1 MVDSWPMQI
10 LSRFQTRALLA
21 ARERG
26 ESHAETSLDLGV
38 TRARVSWDASG
49 IDLPT
54 GGRLVWEDVE
64 RVDQAEN
71 VCFRLVDGSVE
82 PIRGYSEET
91 HRTYQLMPTEGAPA
105 LLISGFVMH
114 RIRDVSP
121 DEGAARMV
129 RALGPIRGRLLDTAT
144 GLGYAAI
151 AASRH
156 ATAVVTIELDPWAQE
171 MARQN
176 PWSNKLFVNEKITQ
190 WIGDSSQLIENCETG
205 SFSCVLHDPPAI
217 NLAGELYAEAFYG
230 QVWRVLSRGGRF
242 FHYIGDP
249 TSASGGRVTQGVL
262 KRLTSAGFSKVTSRP
277 EAFGVLAYK

>member
-1 MVDSWPMQI
+1 MQI

-26 ESHAETSLDLGV
+26 ESHAETSLDLGR
-38 TRARVSWDASG
+38 TRAHVSWDAAG

-54 GGRLVWEDVE
+54 RGRLGWEDVE

-71 VCFRLVDGSVE
+71 VCFRITDGAVE

-144 GLGYAAI
+144 GLGYAAL
-151 AASRH
+151 AASRQ

-176 PWSNKLFVNEKITQ
+176 PWSQELFVSDKITQ
-190 WIGDSSQLIENCETG
+190 WIGDSSQLIQNCETA
-205 SFSCVLHDPPAI
+205 SFNCVLHDPPAI
-217 NLAGELYAEAFYG
+217 NLAGELYAEAFYA
-230 QVWRVLSRGGRF
+230 QAWRVLSRGGRF

-262 KRLTSAGFSKVTSRP
+262 KRLTSAGFSKVTPHP